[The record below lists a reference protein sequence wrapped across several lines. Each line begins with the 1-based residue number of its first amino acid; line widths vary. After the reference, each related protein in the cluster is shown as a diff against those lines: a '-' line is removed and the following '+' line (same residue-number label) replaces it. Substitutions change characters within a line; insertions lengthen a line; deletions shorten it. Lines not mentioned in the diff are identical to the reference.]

1 MRMCSSCG
9 INEAYGNST
18 VCHAC
23 YTSELHDK
31 GCLWRPAMTTD
42 MQIVKLDPA
51 MKARVVAALRSGQY
65 PQGYGALRTAK
76 GYCCYGVMCEVTGN
90 TGQFDR
96 VSGRYLFGTGPR
108 SDHLP
113 RNVSA
118 HLGINPVDYRD
129 GRIYIPVYETDP
141 ERLRKAALGCYEVAL
156 DLLNDAAERGCWDKA
171 FIGISF
177 SFAEIA
183 DLIEERP

>member
-1 MRMCSSCG
+1 
-9 INEAYGNST
+9 
-18 VCHAC
+18 
-23 YTSELHDK
+23 
-31 GCLWRPAMTTD
+31 MTTD

-183 DLIEERP
+183 DLIEERL